1 METCDQCGPA
11 VQAKERALLP
21 SGRCLT
27 YCAHCAHCAT
37 ANMVGLIRANAT
49 LAPIEPACVPQPA

>member
-11 VQAKERALLP
+11 AQAKERALLP

-27 YCAHCAHCAT
+27 YCAHCAT

>member
-21 SGRCLT
+21 SGRSLT
-27 YCAHCAHCAT
+27 YCSHCAT
-37 ANMVGLIRANAT
+37 VNMVALVREGAIIV
-49 LAPIEPACVPQPA
+49 PIEEACAPQSV